1 MNVPAPPDDFPRATD
16 ESPITF
22 PVIAEKVTV
31 HKTVADN
38 GGLRVRK
45 VVHADVVEV
54 DEELTS
60 QAVKLTRV
68 PIDREVFG
76 PVEVRYE
83 DGVTIIPVVEERLV
97 IRRQRILVEE
107 VHLGRTSHTKRAPQ
121 SVTVRR
127 EEIIAERQDPGSDA
141 WRVIDRNSSEE

>member
-1 MNVPAPPDDFPRATD
+1 MNVTAATQDDSLPL
-16 ESPITF
+16 EGSPITF
-22 PVIAEKVTV
+22 PVIEEQVII

-38 GGLRVRK
+38 GGLRLRK

-54 DEELTS
+54 DQELTS
-60 QAVKLTRV
+60 EAVKLTRV

-83 DGVTIIPVVEERLV
+83 NGVTIIPVVEERLV

-107 VHLGRTSHTKRAPQ
+107 IHLSRTSHIKRAPQ
-121 SVTVRR
+121 SITVRR
-127 EEIIAERQDPGSDA
+127 EEIIAERQDPGSYT
-141 WRVIDRNSSEE
+141 WRIIDPVTSGQ